1 MGGLQMRI
9 CKKILTIIAI
19 TAITIATLIGSSSK
33 KLLIN
38 SNEAPKNP
46 IKVAVFLYQANDNY
60 ISEVRKNLEDIQKE
74 NEGKVEF
81 SFFDGK
87 GNQVIQNESID
98 KALNK
103 KFDLFIVNLVDTKV
117 DTVQDTLN
125 KIAQKNIAFILDGTP
140 TKDIIN
146 FIRPYNSAVFIG
158 TDTEQS
164 GVLQGKIIVDSWNAN
179 KKAIDKNNDNVLQY
193 IMLSGKIDSPGA
205 VDRTRYSIST
215 INNVGIKTE
224 ELALKFCDWERE
236 CAKNNIESL
245 FLKYNDKI
253 EAIIANNDEMAIG
266 AIEALQ
272 KYGYNK
278 GDKSKDIAVVGI
290 DGLPEAKDLIDKGI
304 MTGTVIQD
312 PKVEAEMFYT
322 IVMNL
327 INNLNP
333 TENTNYKIVDG
344 EIIIPYPYDTYVGK
358 PNNP

>member
-1 MGGLQMRI
+1 MRI

-74 NEGKVEF
+74 NECKVKF

-98 KALNK
+98 KALNEE
-103 KFDLFIVNLVDTKV
+103 FDLFIVNLVDTKV
-117 DTVQDTLN
+117 DAVQDILN
-125 KIAQKNIAFILDGTP
+125 KIAQKNIPFILDGTP

-146 FIRPYNSAVFIG
+146 FIRPYNSSVFIG

-193 IMLSGKIDSPGA
+193 IMLSGKIGSPGA
-205 VDRTRYSIST
+205 VDRTKYSILT
-215 INNVGIKTE
+215 INNAGIKTE

-272 KYGYNK
+272 KYWYNK
-278 GDKSKDIAVVGI
+278 GDKEKNILVVGVDAI
-290 DGLPEAKDLIDKGI
+290 AEAQDLVNKGL
-304 MTGTVIQD
+304 MTGTVIQNASA
-312 PKVEAEMFYT
+312 EAEAIYS
-322 IVMNL
+322 VGMNL
-327 INNLNP
+327 VYGKAPLAG
-333 TENTNYKIVDG
+333 TNYKFDNTGIV
-344 EIIIPYPYDTYVGK
+344 IRIPYEEYNGYNRSYSED
-358 PNNP
+358 